1 MGNTRRGV
9 RRLYPCLVWLGFGST
24 VAMPVLAEQKP
35 LWEFGLGIGALA
47 FADYRGAD
55 TSHVYPL
62 PVPYFVYR
70 GRFLRADR
78 DGLRGLLFNREV
90 AELNISMNATTPVR
104 SSDSAARHGMP
115 NLKPTVEIGPSLDLH
130 LWHTA
135 DRRIRLDL
143 RLPVRS
149 ALTIESSPHSIGWF
163 FAPRMNVDFLDVA
176 GHAGWN
182 LGLLV
187 GPLFADRRYHE
198 YFYGVAPQFATAD
211 RPAYIAHG
219 GYSGTQMLASLSKR
233 FPRYWLGAFVRRDSL
248 SGASFASSPLVRSN
262 SYWAT
267 GIGIAW
273 MVGQSS
279 RMVDAANDN
288 P

>member
-1 MGNTRRGV
+1 M
-9 RRLYPCLVWLGFGST
+9 LAC
-24 VAMPVLAEQKP
+24 AEQKP

-47 FADYRGAD
+47 FADYRGAN

-90 AELNISMNATTPVR
+90 AELNISVNATTPVR
-104 SSDSAARHGMP
+104 SSHSTARQGMP
-115 NLKPTVEIGPSLDLH
+115 DLKPTVEIGPSLDLH

-135 DRRIRLDL
+135 NRRIRLDL
-143 RLPVRS
+143 RMPVRA

-163 FAPRMNVDFLDVA
+163 FAPRLNVDVLDVA

-182 LGLLV
+182 LGLLA
-187 GPLFADRRYHE
+187 GPLFADRRYE
-198 YFYGVAPQFATAD
+198 AYFYGVAPQFATAD
-211 RPAYIAHG
+211 RPAYTAHG

-233 FPRYWLGAFVRRDSL
+233 FPRYWLGAFVRHDTL
-248 SGASFASSPLVRSN
+248 SGASFTSSPLVRSN

-267 GIGIAW
+267 GIGFAW
-273 MVGQSS
+273 MLGQSP
-279 RMVDAANDN
+279 RMVDVANDHS
-288 P
+288 